1 MARGRNGDEGNMNTQ
16 QEKSKSMES
25 AIRNPQ
31 SAIGR
36 ILIADDEEIVHLTLK
51 RLLEPEGYTVDS
63 AYGGE
68 EALRKLIQCGM
79 RNESIA
85 ECGMQNAELESQISI
100 PQSEIPTQQSEI
112 HTPQSGYDLLILDIR
127 MPDMDGIEV
136 LREIRKREIII
147 EIFILTGYAS
157 LESATQ
163 ATNYGVRG
171 YLMKP
176 IENIPEFKSK
186 ISSAIKVAKL
196 TYHNKKFYEAI
207 VSGQV
212 DSITIDG
219 KLYPVPTIRE
229 EFKEVFQRLME
240 VTRDAVVF
248 LDFDGN
254 VTFANVNFA
263 QVIGESYQNLLGAR
277 FDSYAA
283 EGSKDRIIEVITQLS
298 SGQVAVSIPAQLK
311 TSYGSFLSVIISAS
325 PIYYKTEYRGIA
337 LVITDVTEMQLVRE
351 KVELLANLVE
361 NAQYDMMFIMNPEGQ
376 IIECNS
382 LATRAFGY
390 PRSEL
395 LGLNI
400 AALLKF
406 DADEDWGKIRDCVER
421 ESNWRGDILAISND
435 RVEFPVE
442 MTISKTAG
450 DVNANIICFMR
461 DITERKRADETKAQ
475 AQAQAQRIEQME
487 RELRSLE
494 LLARPPTTA
503 VTAQL
508 FDAAPLSDSLPDTFD
523 ELVVRYGELL
533 DQALEQR
540 AYKVDYDISGNLRSV
555 AEQMGFLKAG
565 PRDVVKLHSTVL
577 QNKTRDVPSAKARA
591 YLEEGRVLVLELMGY
606 LSSFYRNSALGAIRV
621 SSPKIK

>member
-1 MARGRNGDEGNMNTQ
+1 MNTK
-16 QEKSKSMES
+16 QEKTKSKES

-63 AYGGE
+63 AYSGE
-68 EALRKLIQCGM
+68 EALQKLTHCGTN
-79 RNESIA
+79 RL
-85 ECGMQNAELESQISI
+85 QNAEWGMGNKERQKTPQSKISI
-100 PQSEIPTQQSEI
+100 L
-112 HTPQSGYDLLILDIR
+112 HSGYDLLILDIR

-136 LREIRKREIII
+136 LREIRKREI
-147 EIFILTGYAS
+147 EIDVFILTGYAS

-186 ISSAIKVAKL
+186 ISSAIRIAKL

-219 KLYPVPTIRE
+219 KLYPVPTLRE

-254 VTFANVNFA
+254 VTFSNVNFA
-263 QVIGESYQNLLGAR
+263 QMIGESYQNLLSSR

-283 EGSKDRIIEVITQLS
+283 EGSKEKIIEVITQLS

-325 PIYYKTEYRGIA
+325 PIYYKMEYRGIA
-337 LVITDVTEMQLVRE
+337 VVITDVTEMQLVRE
-351 KVELLANLVE
+351 KVEQLANLVE
-361 NAQYDMMFIMNPEGQ
+361 NAQYDMMFILNPEGQ

-382 LATRAFGY
+382 LATRVFGY
-390 PRSEL
+390 PRSEI

-400 AALLKF
+400 SALLKIE
-406 DADEDWGKIRDCVER
+406 ADEDWGKIMGCVEL
-421 ESNWRGDILAISND
+421 ESSWRGDIMAIARDGKES
-435 RVEFPVE
+435 PVE
-442 MTISKTAG
+442 MTISKAVSDV
-450 DVNANIICFMR
+450 DVNAAANIICFMR
-461 DITERKRADETKAQ
+461 DLTERKRADETEAQ
-475 AQAQAQRIEQME
+475 AQAQAERIEQME
-487 RELRSLE
+487 KELRSLE
-494 LLARPPTTA
+494 RLSQSSTTA

-523 ELVVRYGELL
+523 ELVVQYGELL

-540 AYKVDYDISGNLRSV
+540 AYKVNYDISGNLRSI

-577 QNKTRDVPSAKARA
+577 QGKTRDVPSAKARA

-621 SSPKIK
+621 SSPKVKKRGEKGK